1 MVINSFSFG
10 LSGKLFT
17 SAGRTALLSTVFLV
31 GSVFFEHFDYII
43 PLLGCMVS
51 AEESYSFV
59 ELHPYVRTFFFLEA
73 FKIFA
78 L

>member
-1 MVINSFSFG
+1 MYNPT
-10 LSGKLFT
+10 L
-17 SAGRTALLSTVFLV
+17 
-31 GSVFFEHFDYII
+31 
-43 PLLGCMVS
+43 PLAFMVS

-59 ELHPYVRTFFFLEA
+59 EVHPYVRTFFFFLEA